1 MYRVIKFIDD
11 NITERLSLEEVA
23 ARFGYSMWHFCSLF
37 KRFTGKSFITYVNDK
52 KMSRAALD
60 ILSGERVGSVS
71 VKYGFDTT
79 GGFNKAFLKKFGCY
93 PKNFKKLDEEFHIKY
108 KERQMKNFKLS
119 DRAAYLRELVMNKK
133 PHNERIAYSAVGLSA
148 LGRIACPAEADRME
162 LAAAGLTN
170 IIKKFPV
177 IIDDG
182 ELIVGHSFP
191 DYSNARGCDIDG
203 SHLAINDTDEC
214 RRDLKTS
221 GFTEEEIEKIIY
233 DSKNPRISIAKRP
246 NFSHCENT
254 MDYEWASANWCI
266 WKDHNILD
274 YEAVLQLGF
283 EGLYERVEAIEKKN
297 GTSSLLTAAKDICK
311 SASTLGERY
320 AERVGELLSADDLT
334 DERRAELELMR
345 KTLLTV
351 PRRPATSFIEA
362 VQSLYFAHIITCFED
377 LSINANSLGRLDQ
390 ILYPYYE
397 RDIAEGK
404 ITKEFAFEIILC
416 LWLKLYRDYDV
427 QQSCVGGV
435 NTDGTSAINELSY
448 LMLDATEQ
456 LGFVRCL
463 SVRYSKDTP
472 IDFIK
477 RAVEVVGHV
486 GMGVP
491 FFFNDD
497 VMIPALVG
505 SGISLEDARGYS
517 QIGCVETCI
526 PGKSNPHAV
535 SGKVGLLKAIEY
547 TFFDGKSG
555 ISGVPVENFEAI
567 PAHKLTTYEDFKGE
581 VFRHIANLV
590 DISCKNVIAWAKL
603 FEKCDGK
610 PYKSLLTE
618 GCLETNRDF
627 NSRGAKYDYYQV
639 MLAGIPNLADSL
651 AAMKKLVFTEKR
663 YTLDEIIREIRENFP
678 SEAIRQ
684 EFINKAPKYGNDID
698 EVDEIA
704 AEIMTFACDRLDE
717 ATRKYGYNFHAQ
729 PFTFLWLVDHG
740 KNTAATPDGRRKGE
754 NIAYSVSPMQGCDFE
769 GLTSVFNS
777 IAKLPSK
784 RAPGTTSAIVEVDPQ
799 LFSDRNT
806 EILAQMMLSIAQK
819 GVANVQFNVTSVETL
834 EDAKRNPE
842 KHRNLAVRV
851 SGFSQKFYL
860 LNEALQDHI
869 IARTKHKT
877 M

>member
-11 NITERLSLEEVA
+11 HITEKLSLEEVA
-23 ARFGYSMWHFCSLF
+23 AHFGYSMWHFCSLF

-60 ILSGERVGSVS
+60 ILSGERVGAVS

-93 PKNFKKLDEEFHIKY
+93 PKNFKKLDEEFHIRY

-119 DRAAYLRELVMNKK
+119 DRAAYLRDLVMNKK
-133 PHNERIAYSAVGLSA
+133 PHNERIAYSALGLSA
-148 LGRIACPAEADRME
+148 LGRLACPADADRME
-162 LAAAGLTN
+162 LAAAGLIN
-170 IIKKFPV
+170 IIKGFPV

-203 SHLAINDTDEC
+203 SRLKVYDTDEC

-221 GFTEEEIEKIIY
+221 GFTAEEAEMIIAE
-233 DSKNPRISIAKRP
+233 SKEPRCVIPPRP
-246 NFSHCENT
+246 RFSECENK
-254 MDYEWASANWCI
+254 MEREWSGAGWCV
-266 WKDHNILD
+266 WRDHNILD
-274 YEAVLQLGF
+274 YESVLRLGF
-283 EGLYERVEAIEKKN
+283 EGLSERISALEEKN
-297 GTSSLLTAAKDICK
+297 GTSPLLSAAKRICQ
-311 SASTLGERY
+311 AAGALGERY
-320 AERVGELLSADDLT
+320 AERVCELLCNAELT
-334 DERRAELELMR
+334 DERRCELELMK

-351 PRRPATSFIEA
+351 PKKPATSFMEA
-362 VQSLYFAHIITCFED
+362 VQSLYFAHIITCWED
-377 LSINANSLGRLDQ
+377 ISINANSLGRLDQ

-397 RDIAEGK
+397 RDIREGR

-427 QQSCVGGV
+427 QQSCIGGV
-435 NTDGTSAINELSY
+435 KADGSSAVNDLSY

-456 LGFVRCL
+456 LGFIRCL

-486 GMGVP
+486 GMGIP

-497 VMIPALVG
+497 VMIPALVNG
-505 SGISLEDARGYS
+505 GISLEDARGYS

-535 SGKVGLLKAIEY
+535 SGKIGLLKAIEY
-547 TFFDGKSG
+547 TFFDGASG
-555 ISGVPVENFEAI
+555 ISGVPVENFDAT
-567 PAHKLTTYEDFKGE
+567 PVSKLTTYEAFKGE
-581 VFRHIANLV
+581 VFRHIANMIDV
-590 DISCKNVIAWAKL
+590 SARKVIAWAKA
-603 FEKCDGK
+603 FELGEGR

-627 NSRGAKYDYYQV
+627 NARGAKYDYYQM

-704 AEIMTFACDRLDE
+704 AEIMTFACDKLDE
-717 ATRKYGYNFHAQ
+717 ATKKYGYNFHAQ

-740 KNTAATPDGRRKGE
+740 RNTAATPDGRRMGE
-754 NIAYSVSPMQGCDFE
+754 NIAYSVSPMQGYDFE

-860 LNEALQDHI
+860 LSETLQDHI